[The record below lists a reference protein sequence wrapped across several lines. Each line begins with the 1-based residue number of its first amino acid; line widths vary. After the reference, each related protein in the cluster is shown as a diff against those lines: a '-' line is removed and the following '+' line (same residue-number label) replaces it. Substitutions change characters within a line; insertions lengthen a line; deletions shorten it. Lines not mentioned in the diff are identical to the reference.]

1 MEEYMMFE
9 IVYTDG
15 TSVVKEFNSEAD
27 CAEWCHLE
35 GDHVLYF
42 DRVE

>member
-1 MEEYMMFE
+1 MMFV

-15 TSVVKEFNSEAD
+15 STEKRDFLCETD

-35 GDHVLYF
+35 GDHVLYYE
-42 DRVE
+42 RVE